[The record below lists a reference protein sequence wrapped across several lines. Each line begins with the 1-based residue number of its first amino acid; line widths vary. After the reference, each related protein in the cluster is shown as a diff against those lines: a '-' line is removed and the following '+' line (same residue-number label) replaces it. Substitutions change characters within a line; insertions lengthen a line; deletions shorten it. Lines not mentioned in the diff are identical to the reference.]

1 MRTLIALPPTQA
13 GSSALMK
20 RRRFEQPQSFQDR
33 LAAFAQD
40 ARDEAEKLPP
50 GIERDNMLRKVSQ
63 ADTAAHLDDWANSSE
78 LLSPK

>member
-1 MRTLIALPPTQA
+1 M
-13 GSSALMK
+13 MN
-20 RRRFEQPQSFQDR
+20 RRRFEQPQSFQAR

-63 ADTAAHLDDWANSSE
+63 ADTAAHLEEWANSSKR
-78 LLSPK
+78 LSPK